1 MQLIAIIFH
10 LSQAAACDG
19 TTVTTSATG
28 QEFVPGT
35 LPIY

>member
-1 MQLIAIIFH
+1 MRRSTPRGEPEHI
-10 LSQAAACDG
+10 
-19 TTVTTSATG
+19 TNVTTSATG